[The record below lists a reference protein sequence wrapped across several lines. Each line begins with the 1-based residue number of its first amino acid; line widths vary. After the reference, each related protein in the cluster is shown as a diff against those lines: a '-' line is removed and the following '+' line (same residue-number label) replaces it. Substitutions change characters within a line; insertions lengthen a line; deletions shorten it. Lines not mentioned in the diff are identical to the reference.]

1 VEKIKHAKPR
11 NGLELIS
18 VEQLKIADKAATG
31 LRVELPDSP
40 PLVAI
45 IGNRGFVMC
54 GFLNIEAAEKLNV
67 TAAMVSGVKTFEDV
81 LRAEIKAAT
90 SKAKMKGITVGM
102 KGEEAIKL
110 LI

>member
-1 VEKIKHAKPR
+1 MIC
-11 NGLELIS
+11 
-18 VEQLKIADKAATG
+18 VEQLKIVDKAATG

-45 IGNRGFVMC
+45 IGNGGFVMC

-81 LRAEIKAAT
+81 LRAEIRAVT

-102 KGEEAIKL
+102 KGEEAIRL